1 VVAESVILRDQLGS
15 LDLTRLFDTAIR
27 VIAAAA
33 LLAGVSYLV
42 WYGLDQALGRD
53 TIAQIVSL
61 GVALLAGF
69 ATYFAAVLALRVPE
83 ADQIMRLLR
92 RI

>member
-1 VVAESVILRDQLGS
+1 VILRDQLGS
-15 LDLTRLFDTAIR
+15 LDLTRLFDTVMR

-69 ATYFAAVLALRVPE
+69 GTYFAAVLALRVPE
-83 ADQIMRLLR
+83 ADQLMRLLR